1 MRLAIFA
8 AGFGLGIA
16 ATLWAIGRSMG
27 TAASRQHWIDEEWQV
42 PVDPYV
48 DGIPW

>member
-1 MRLAIFA
+1 MRLFA
-8 AGFGLGIA
+8 LGFVAGIA
-16 ATLWAIGRSMG
+16 ATIWFIGRSMG
-27 TAASRQHWIDEEWQV
+27 TPASRQHWIDEEWRV